1 MVLAL
6 HGSQSK
12 VLEGTV
18 MSEKESM
25 TIRFDKVA
33 EDKSFLPVTRLLA
46 IDIIKNPYLIVGDFM
61 RELSDNDV
69 ELLLD
74 IVDDHQSPHYEDLIL
89 ISEMLA
95 LAEGLPNEYAN
106 EDELVDTSR
115 TRVATLITYLT
126 MESLARKNLIILHRE
141 NMSFGDDMG
150 NKVVAEKLP

>member
-1 MVLAL
+1 MLFR
-6 HGSQSK
+6 S
-12 VLEGTV
+12 
-18 MSEKESM
+18 
-25 TIRFDKVA
+25 A